1 MRLDQHDCRLLTP
14 SSPLLAGSHAPT
26 AGPSHLLTFHS
37 RQTPAHLKETEE
49 AVQAGESHACIEGIC
64 KPPSF
69 SAALGSKNTFSPQT
83 HAHLP
88 ILPCAG
94 NGALWQAKV
103 GSPRHVA
110 HPVCVALKCFLL

>member
-1 MRLDQHDCRLLTP
+1 MRV
-14 SSPLLAGSHAPT
+14 
-26 AGPSHLLTFHS
+26 
-37 RQTPAHLKETEE
+37 LK
-49 AVQAGESHACIEGIC
+49 
-64 KPPSF
+64 
-69 SAALGSKNTFSPQT
+69 GSKNTTSSQT